1 MEAKKRDYY
10 QTEYNR
16 TSYVEG
22 NTVRKLNAVPDIQRE
37 ERQYDLPSRRRQEQ
51 NQPKA
56 LSGINLASLLFLI
69 VAISVTVFVCF
80 EYLSLQ
86 TDVTHLSKVV
96 ETNQKKLTALTK
108 ENDATM
114 DKMNAAVDLDKIYQ
128 TAVEDYGMVYPN
140 KNTIISFESSD
151 DSFVRQYE
159 DIPQ

>member
-1 MEAKKRDYY
+1 MEAKKREYY

-16 TSYVEG
+16 TSYIDG
-22 NTVRKLNAVPDIQRE
+22 NTVRKLSAVPDFQRE
-37 ERQYDLPSRRRQEQ
+37 ERQVDLPSRRRQEQ

-56 LSGINLASLLFLI
+56 LSGMNFASLLVLI
-69 VAISVTVFVCF
+69 VAISVTVFMCF

-86 TDVTHLSKVV
+86 SDVNRLGKQI
-96 ETNQKKLTALTK
+96 EENQQTLTALTK

-114 DKMNAAVDLDKIYQ
+114 DKLNAAVDMDKIYK
-128 TAVEDYGMVYPN
+128 TAVEEYGMVYPN
-140 KNTIISFESSD
+140 KNTVISFKSSD

>member
-10 QTEYNR
+10 QTEYYR
-16 TSYVEG
+16 TTYVEG
-22 NTVRKLNAVPDIQRE
+22 NTVRKLSAVPDFQRE
-37 ERQYDLPSRRRQEQ
+37 ERQVELPSRRRQEQ

-56 LSGINLASLLFLI
+56 LSGINLASLLVLI

-86 TDVTHLSKVV
+86 TDVTQLGKQAEKSQQ
-96 ETNQKKLTALTK
+96 TLTALTK

-114 DKMNAAVDLDKIYQ
+114 DKLNAAVDMDKIYK
-128 TAVEDYGMVYPN
+128 TAVQEYGMVYPN
-140 KNTIISFESSD
+140 KNTIISFKSSD